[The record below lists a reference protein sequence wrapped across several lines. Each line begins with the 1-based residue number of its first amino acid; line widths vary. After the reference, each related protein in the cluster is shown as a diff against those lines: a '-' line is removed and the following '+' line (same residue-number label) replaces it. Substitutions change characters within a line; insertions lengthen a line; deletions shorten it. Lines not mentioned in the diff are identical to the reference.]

1 MKKTIWILIIGSLGI
16 SGCEEILEVPDI
28 SNQQIQLLAPL
39 NGTVVNDSMVS
50 FNWEDILDAEGYV
63 LQVATPNFENANQ
76 LVLDTIIVVDSTFTG
91 TRFSKT
97 LNNNLYEWRV
107 KGFNSDFET
116 GFSNSL
122 FEVNTAGN

>member
-1 MKKTIWILIIGSLGI
+1 MKKTIWILIVVSFGMS
-16 SGCEEILEVPDI
+16 SCEEILEVPDI

-50 FNWEDILDAEGYV
+50 FSWEDILDAEGYV
-63 LQVATPNFENANQ
+63 LQVATPNFESANQ
-76 LVLDTIIVVDSTFTG
+76 LVLDTIMFVDSTFTG

-97 LNNNLYEWRV
+97 LPNDFYEWRV